1 MLVGRKMN
9 LLDAFDFCSFS
20 YTSRW
25 KMTIMKARQPVCL
38 LSRSKRLF
46 QGRCPLCSC
55 QGRLWSLCSGSSVAV
70 AWHVLFLPI
79 PLVTF
84 STCVVLLCHLA
95 LKLGY
100 ITEFCSHFLFIYGS
114 FCKGL
119 KFYCN
124 GKHFLHFLGWVF
136 LPWHRW
142 TIRKFCTDNAIWWSS
157 SLVQH
162 WFVNLRFKKFKI
174 NSLFAFKVETV
185 PRCWELLFRWI
196 RTWWI
201 EGSR

>member
-1 MLVGRKMN
+1 MFKYFSLVWLTSHCYAAWQSLYSQDFIFPLEIMLVGRKMN

-25 KMTIMKARQPVCL
+25 KMTIMKARQPFCL

-95 LKLGY
+95 LKLCY

-136 LPWHRW
+136 LPWQMN
-142 TIRKFCTDNAIWWSS
+142 D
-157 SLVQH
+157 
-162 WFVNLRFKKFKI
+162 KKI
-174 NSLFAFKVETV
+174 LY
-185 PRCWELLFRWI
+185 R
-196 RTWWI
+196 
-201 EGSR
+201 